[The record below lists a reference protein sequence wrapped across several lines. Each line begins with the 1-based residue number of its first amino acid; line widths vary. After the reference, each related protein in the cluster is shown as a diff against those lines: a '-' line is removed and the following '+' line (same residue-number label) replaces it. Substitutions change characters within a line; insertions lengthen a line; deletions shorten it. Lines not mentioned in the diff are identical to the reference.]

1 MNSRSTS
8 EIIPIGLGLD
18 ADTAST
24 AELERDVFGR
34 MRVLMRANPGLSAE
48 ALTQLMLDREGAREL
63 PDLLRYAAHQTFL
76 RAARHVLAERRKE
89 AAR

>member
-1 MNSRSTS
+1 MS

-24 AELERDVFGR
+24 AELERDLFGR

-48 ALTQLMLDREGAREL
+48 ALAQLMLDRAGEL
-63 PDLLRYAAHQTFL
+63 PPGSDLLRYAAHQSFL
-76 RAARHVLAERRKE
+76 YAARHVLAERQKR
-89 AAR
+89 R